1 VRQKEEK
8 IMTSINSIQALKK
21 YREDHLISKSELARK
36 AGLSPQTIERV
47 ENGGPC
53 RMDTLRKIV
62 VALGIQFEDLNISLN
77 D

>member
-1 VRQKEEK
+1 MYPIQS
-8 IMTSINSIQALKK
+8 TQALKD
-21 YREDHLISKSELARK
+21 YREANLISKSELARK

-62 VALGIQFEDLNISLN
+62 VALGIRFEDLKLTMSNPQ
-77 D
+77 

>member
-1 VRQKEEK
+1 
-8 IMTSINSIQALKK
+8 MTLINSIQDLKK

-62 VALGIQFEDLNISLN
+62 VALGIQFEELSISLG

>member
-1 VRQKEEK
+1 
-8 IMTSINSIQALKK
+8 MTTINSIQALKK

>member
-1 VRQKEEK
+1 
-8 IMTSINSIQALKK
+8 MSTINSIQALKK

-62 VALGIQFEDLNISLN
+62 QSLGIPFDELNINLT